1 MKKVIF
7 SALLLLLC
15 SSIVS
20 AQEYDE
26 KKFTIVPAI
35 FGGVGGS
42 TETNEDGTLFGGDI
56 RGEYFA
62 SDFYR
67 ITLSAG
73 YLRYTVKD
81 NGGSSSIIPVLV
93 GVKRHFSEPFYVAT
107 EFGIANLSNGVGIGF
122 TYAVGLGFIVKS
134 KVDLSLK
141 FQNIS
146 KDGSKFLI
154 GGLRVGYRL

>member
-7 SALLLLLC
+7 CALLLLVC
-15 SSIVS
+15 SSNVS

-35 FGGVGGS
+35 FGGIGGS
-42 TETNEDGTLFGGDI
+42 TDANEDGTVFGGDI
-56 RGEYFA
+56 RAEYLA
-62 SDFYR
+62 SDIYR

-73 YLRYTVKD
+73 YLRYTIKD

-93 GVKRHFSEPFYVAT
+93 GVKRHFSEAFYVGT
-107 EFGIANLSNGVGIGF
+107 EFGIANLSDGVGIGF
-122 TYAVGLGFIVKS
+122 SYAVSLGVIVKS
-134 KVDLSLK
+134 KVDLGLK
-141 FQNIS
+141 FETIRKEGNL
-146 KDGSKFLI
+146 LI